1 MKNYPVGHKDY
12 GKMGPMT
19 EKEAMNMPM
28 ANRTIHKLTKKF
40 KQLPVKDVEMEKG
53 GNKKM
58 IYKPGKQ

>member
-28 ANRTIHKLTKKF
+28 ANRTIHKA
-40 KQLPVKDVEMEKG
+40 
-53 GNKKM
+53 
-58 IYKPGKQ
+58 Y